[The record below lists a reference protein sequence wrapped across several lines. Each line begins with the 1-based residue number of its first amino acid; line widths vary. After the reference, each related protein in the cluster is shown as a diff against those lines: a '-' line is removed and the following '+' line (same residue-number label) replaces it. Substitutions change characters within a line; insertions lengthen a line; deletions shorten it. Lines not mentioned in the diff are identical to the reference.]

1 MTRISQSPHEV
12 VQIALR
18 DLAAPDSPR
27 FGGIDAAHARV
38 LAESAAP
45 LPPILVNRCSM
56 RIIDGAHRVVAAR
69 LRGQETIAA
78 VYFEG
83 DECDA
88 FVLAVQL
95 NVAQGL
101 PLTVAERKAAALR
114 ILCAHPNWSDRA
126 VAAIVGLSDKT
137 VGAVRRRSTAEIPQ
151 SADRV
156 ARNGVV
162 HRLDTAR
169 GRLRAV
175 ELLSVDPGA
184 TVRAVAR
191 AAGISETTVKD
202 ARQRLRRGVD
212 PLPDRLRSA
221 SADGFRA
228 AEPAVARRRVDVS
241 AVLQR
246 LRRDPSVART
256 ESGRHLLRWLD
267 MPGFDPANQQ
277 AAVRNLPDYHVGAVV
292 ELARQRAQAL
302 LEFARVLEARGAPDG
317 ANSPAE

>member
-1 MTRISQSPHEV
+1 MTGISPSVPEV
-12 VQIALR
+12 VHIPLR
-18 DLAAPDSPR
+18 DLAPPDSPR
-27 FGGIDAAHARV
+27 FGGTDPGHARV

-45 LPPILVNRCSM
+45 LPPILVSRCSM
-56 RIIDGAHRVVAAR
+56 RIIDGAHRVLAAR
-69 LRGQETIAA
+69 LCGYETIAA

-88 FVLAVQL
+88 FMLAVKL

-114 ILCAHPNWSDRA
+114 ILRAHPRWSDRA
-126 VAAIVGLSDKT
+126 VAAVVGLSDKT
-137 VGAVRRRSTAEIPQ
+137 VGAVRRRAAAEIPQ
-151 SADRV
+151 STDRV

-175 ELLSVDPGA
+175 ELLSADPGA
-184 TVRAVAR
+184 TVRAVAH
-191 AAGISETTVKD
+191 AADISEATVKD
-202 ARQRLRRGVD
+202 ARRRLRQGVD
-212 PLPDRLRSA
+212 PVPDRLRTA
-221 SADGFRA
+221 SADEQVPA
-228 AEPAVARRRVDVS
+228 KEPATRRYD
-241 AVLQR
+241 AVPAMLQR

-267 MPGFDPANQQ
+267 MPGFDPANRQ

-302 LEFARVLEARGAPDG
+302 LEFARVLEGRGV
-317 ANSPAE
+317 ANRADPPAE